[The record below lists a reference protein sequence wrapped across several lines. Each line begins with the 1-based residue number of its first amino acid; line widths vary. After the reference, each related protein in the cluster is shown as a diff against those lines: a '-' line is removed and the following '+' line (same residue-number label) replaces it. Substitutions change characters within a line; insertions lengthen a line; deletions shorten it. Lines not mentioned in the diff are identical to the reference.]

1 MILRRI
7 DPLSAAKMYAV
18 ISAVL
23 MFVFAIPAGCLGAMV
38 GSLGSEYGD
47 TGGLGAGLG
56 FFLLVLYPIMG
67 LIFGFIGGFLMAWVY
82 NLVADRIGG
91 VELEFDQGYLDDPVR
106 DDLV

>member
-18 ISAVL
+18 ISAVVL
-23 MFVFAIPAGCLGAMV
+23 FVFALPMGCITSMV

-47 TGGLGAGLG
+47 AGGFGAGLG
-56 FFLLVLYPIMG
+56 FFMLILYPILG
-67 LIFGFIGGFLMAWVY
+67 LIVGFISGFLMAWVY

-91 VELEFDQGYLDDPVR
+91 VELEFDQGYLGPAH